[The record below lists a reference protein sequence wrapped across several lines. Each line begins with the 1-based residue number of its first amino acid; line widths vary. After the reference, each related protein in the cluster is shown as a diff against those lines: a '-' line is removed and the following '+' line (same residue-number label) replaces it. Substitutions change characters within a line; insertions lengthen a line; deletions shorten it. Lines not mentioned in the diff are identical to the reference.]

1 MQFRFHGLNRIPGRK
16 MKRRSP
22 EVNSSQNTVHMFT
35 FLVQLQHLI
44 GENGTVC
51 AVCSGRSLPA
61 GQHAV
66 TLRFWPK
73 EEHRNACLTDQTMV
87 PAQDKSHYYVDSARP
102 LTSLIY
108 VVPVLAVYELGVLWL
123 GPMAMRNGA
132 DVWLRRLLDQIGFG
146 QYFLLPLL
154 TCGLLLGW
162 HHVRRE
168 RWRISPD
175 TMTRMLSETT
185 AFALA
190 LIAIGYVVMLAADRI
205 GVPLAT
211 AHDATVTGGG
221 AAKLVG
227 YMGAGVYEEVLF
239 RLLIIP
245 AVARFLQYVGEPRSI
260 SLAVPRQSPACSSPL
275 RITRSSLGSA
285 NRSTWRRWRSASSP
299 DWCSPRSSS
308 SAASASLRAHTLYDV
323 LVGVL
328 AS

>member
-1 MQFRFHGLNRIPGRK
+1 

-73 EEHRNACLTDQTMV
+73 EEHRNACLTDQTMA

-260 SLAVPRQSPACSSPL
+260 SLAGAAAVSSML
-275 RITRSSLGSA
+275 F
-285 NRSTWRRWRSASSP
+285 
-299 DWCSPRSSS
+299 
-308 SAASASLRAHTLYDV
+308 AAAHYQVFTGVGEPFDLATMAFRFVAGLVFAAIFIFRGFGIAAGAHTLYDV